1 MSYQLNSAITDLE
14 KPGKFVNADGRTECV
29 EFVRQACGAP
39 RTGAWQKGESMNA
52 TSAMLLA
59 YGIAYAG
66 SAAATTF
73 DCPRTPGNTK

>member
-1 MSYQLNSAITDLE
+1 
-14 KPGKFVNADGRTECV
+14 
-29 EFVRQACGAP
+29 
-39 RTGAWQKGESMNA
+39 MNA

-73 DCPRTPGNTK
+73 DCPRTPGNAK